1 MLGHDN
7 AQCSAVIYLKKNKND
22 SGVERLLENSG
33 CGPTVQTRHLKLSA
47 FITEK
52 AS

>member
-1 MLGHDN
+1 MRNVQRLYT
-7 AQCSAVIYLKKNKND
+7 VFLKNKND